1 MATPTSY
8 LDSIRAL
15 TAPVGDL
22 GGRWMLA
29 PEVLEP
35 SKTAGYRNG
44 FLYYIVGRGG
54 VLGDVE
60 AAVVSSA
67 FGFFAPSLMRKMWV
81 EGVAVEGARAAAAR
95 YGAACAE
102 FGRTRLAGFAGA
114 ARLCQLAER
123 VAIGVDDSGLALFA
137 GWRAERLPDDVEARS
152 LFLLHVLRELRGS
165 AHLLA
170 VVASGLPP
178 LHAVLATGGEE
189 NAIRF
194 GWSPPFPIV
203 TSADKAPAE
212 ELTDRVLAGLYAAVL
227 SPEEAAELAELVRAA
242 VAHIGAR

>member
-1 MATPTSY
+1 MVAPTPY

-35 SKTAGYRNG
+35 SKAAGYRNG
-44 FLYYIVGRGG
+44 YLYYIVGRGG

-60 AAVVSSA
+60 VDVVSSA

-95 YGAACAE
+95 YGAACAQ
-102 FGRTRLAGFAGA
+102 FGRTRLAGFAGL
-114 ARLCQLAER
+114 ARMCELAER
-123 VAIGVDDSGLALFA
+123 VATGVDDSGLALFA
-137 GWRAERLPDDVEARS
+137 GWRAEPLPDDTEGRA
-152 LFLLHVLRELRGS
+152 LLLLHMLRELRGS
-165 AHLLA
+165 VHLLA
-170 VVASGLPP
+170 VVASGLAP

-189 NAIRF
+189 NAMRF
-194 GWSPPFPIV
+194 GWSPPFPNV
-203 TSADKAPAE
+203 TAADKVPAE

-227 SPEEAAELAELVRAA
+227 SADESAELAQLVRAA
-242 VAHIGAR
+242 AAHVGAR